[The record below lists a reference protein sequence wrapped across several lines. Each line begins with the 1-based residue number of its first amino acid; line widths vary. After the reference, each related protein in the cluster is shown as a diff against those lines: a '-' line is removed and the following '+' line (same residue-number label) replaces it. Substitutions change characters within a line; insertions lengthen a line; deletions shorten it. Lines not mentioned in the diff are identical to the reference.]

1 MQRKDEILAKKAKLA
16 ELRRQRE
23 EREQRQK
30 DSGKRESIAEESS
43 EVPCS
48 CSSLSTGLLLTHYTL
63 KAKISTPA
71 RIPDRKELDS
81 FIENLVGDKPSDR
94 SAGTSSPAG
103 RKSRPSSAFGSG
115 NVGAET
121 YDGTSSQPRPPVPYV
136 SAGTQTLST
145 AAVEAT
151 YEQPPASTS
160 EPTAEVLTYSKGVQ
174 TSDPWSPQ
182 GQRRPSGDFSDSDA
196 DGAPSAQRSPT
207 KRRSRRD
214 REREEEL
221 RQNLRQEIEEELK
234 AVKDLSLDASI
245 ITGPSSFPAR
255 GLTDEE
261 VNAVT
266 ASEDFLEFVER
277 SSKVIEKA
285 LDQDYDVLADYALDG
300 AEAESDED
308 DGYGSSRG
316 KKGRRVRQ
324 IAQFYDERWSRK
336 RMISDMNFSSKVRL
350 LNIVKEFNLTMLVS

>member
-1 MQRKDEILAKKAKLA
+1 M
-16 ELRRQRE
+16 LR
-23 EREQRQK
+23 
-30 DSGKRESIAEESS
+30 SIYWAF
-43 EVPCS
+43 
-48 CSSLSTGLLLTHYTL
+48 THTL
-63 KAKISTPA
+63 KAKVSTPA
-71 RIPDRKELDS
+71 RAPDRKELDS
-81 FIENLVGDKPSDR
+81 FIDTLVGEKPTDR
-94 SAGTSSPAG
+94 AVGTSSPAG
-103 RKSRPSSAFGSG
+103 RKSRPSSAFGTG

-121 YDGTSSQPRPPVPYV
+121 YDRTSSQTRPPVPYV

-145 AAVEAT
+145 APVET
-151 YEQPPASTS
+151 TSEQPLASTS
-160 EPTAEVLTYSKGVQ
+160 KPTREVLTYSKGVQ
-174 TSDPWSPQ
+174 TSDSWSPQ
-182 GQRRPSGDFSDSDA
+182 RQRRPSGGFSDSDV
-196 DGAPSAQRSPT
+196 DGSSPAPRSPT

-221 RQNLRQEIEEELK
+221 RQSLRREIEEELK
-234 AVKDLSLDASI
+234 AVKDLSLEIPIA
-245 ITGPSSFPAR
+245 TGPSNVAAR

-266 ASEDFLEFVER
+266 TSEDFLEFVER

-300 AEAESDED
+300 AEVESDED

-350 LNIVKEFNLTMLVS
+350 SNIVKEINLILLVS